1 MSDHVFKKSVDLM
14 LSKAGEASEL
24 AYLLYELL
32 IDDCAYPEEAWH
44 ALEKYGY
51 LDKNGKWKTND

>member
-1 MSDHVFKKSVDLM
+1 MTDQVFDKTVSLM

-32 IDDCAYPEEAWH
+32 IDDRAYPEEAWH

-51 LDKNGKWKTND
+51 LDENGKWKVHE